1 MAMDAYKGQA
11 HCPPSSVGALIDPEF
26 VRGAAMDANEE
37 RRAEAV
43 FLASSFR
50 LRWTSAIRALAV
62 ALHRH

>member
-1 MAMDAYKGQA
+1 
-11 HCPPSSVGALIDPEF
+11 VGALIDPAF

-50 LRWTSAIRALAV
+50 LRWASAIRALAV